1 VTDNEVP
8 EAAPISGVTSVGDV
22 FITNVLPVP
31 VCDATD
37 VALPTLVIGPVRLA
51 LVITV
56 FAVKAVVAVVANVA
70 VAALPPILRFA
81 TGVVDV
87 TTKGAV
93 PSAIVEITWLPVTF
107 PVNARDVPVAAP
119 MFGVTSIGEVFITN
133 VLPVPVC
140 DATDVALPT
149 LVIGPVRLA
158 LVVTVDANVAVA
170 AFPPILR
177 LATGVVEVTTSG
189 AVPSAIVEITW
200 LPVTFPVNA
209 RDVPVA
215 APMFGVTSVGDVFI
229 TNVLPVPV
237 CDATDV
243 ALPTLVIGPVR
254 LALVVTV
261 DANVAVAALPPILR
275 FATGV
280 VDVTTNGAVP
290 VATVEVI

>member
-1 VTDNEVP
+1 MF
-8 EAAPISGVTSVGDV
+8 GVTSIADV

-31 VCDATD
+31 VCDATA

-56 FAVKAVVAVVANVA
+56 FAVKAVVAVVAKVA
-70 VAALPPILRFA
+70 VAALPPILRF
-81 TGVVDV
+81 
-87 TTKGAV
+87 
-93 PSAIVEITWLPVTF
+93 
-107 PVNARDVPVAAP
+107 
-119 MFGVTSIGEVFITN
+119 
-133 VLPVPVC
+133 
-140 DATDVALPT
+140 
-149 LVIGPVRLA
+149 
-158 LVVTVDANVAVA
+158 
-170 AFPPILR
+170 
-177 LATGVVEVTTSG
+177 ATGVVEVTTSG

-209 RDVPVA
+209 RDVPVD

-243 ALPTLVIGPVR
+243 ALPTLVIGPVKLAFVTTVVALPTLVTIPVK

-261 DANVAVAALPPILR
+261 EANVAVAALPPILR
-275 FATGV
+275 LSTGV

-290 VATVEVI
+290 VATVEVT